1 MNKSFHVLIK
11 QLHKVNRTTFYRTSC
26 NILSTRGLMIQCHLF
41 PAYTLFDG
49 ISFSLSHLLNW
60 PLIISNNNNN
70 NFYFINLIIN
80 FLSGSAGDKSV
91 IVWSPT
97 TGKLITRLE
106 GHTRYVTCCAFSY
119 DGSILATGSNDK
131 TVMLWS
137 IDSLTPALID
147 RRISISRELAG
158 SILNSNDLFDV
169 NTNLPSNGGPI
180 DLTVSN
186 CATVATW
193 TVKDVIEWLANL
205 GLPQYENIFQEHQID
220 GSELLHLTHDSL
232 LTVLKIETLGHR
244 NKILRAVQGLRNP
257 LWQHISLVNEENIS
271 LPQELLCPITHE
283 FMREPVVA
291 SDGYSY
297 EKDAISKWISS
308 GNTTSPMTNEPL
320 NDLNLVPN
328 KTLSLLIK
336 KYLAP

>member
-1 MNKSFHVLIK
+1 MF
-11 QLHKVNRTTFYRTSC
+11 
-26 NILSTRGLMIQCHLF
+26 
-41 PAYTLFDG
+41 
-49 ISFSLSHLLNW
+49 HLLC
-60 PLIISNNNNN
+60 PL
-70 NFYFINLIIN
+70 F
-80 FLSGSAGDKSV
+80 SAGDKSV
-91 IVWSPT
+91 IIWSPT
-97 TGKLITRLE
+97 SGKLITKLE
-106 GHTRYVTCCAFSY
+106 GHTRYVTCCAFSF
-119 DGSILATGSNDK
+119 DGSILASGSNDK

-137 IDSLTPALID
+137 LDHLTPTIID

-158 SILNSNDLFDV
+158 SILNQGDLLDFNSIV
-169 NTNLPSNGGPI
+169 PANGPI
-180 DLTVSN
+180 DVPVNS

-193 TVKDVIEWLANL
+193 TVDDVVSWLHNL
-205 GLPQYENIFQEHQID
+205 GLPQYEEIFQEHQID

-232 LTVLKIETLGHR
+232 LTVLKIDTLGHR

-297 EKDAISKWISS
+297 EKEAISKWISN
-308 GNTTSPMTNEPL
+308 GNETSPMTNEVM
-320 NDLNLVPN
+320 NDLTLRPN

-336 KYLAP
+336 KYLTP